1 MLRLALQYVSQMH
14 APFLQAPSPAYR
26 VCTNAIAHGLLSLD
40 RMHSATGSGDAGAA
54 DAPRADRDQPALGR
68 GWDSFALVKEVNG
81 NLRKSGFP
89 LRRGCFT
96 TAFPS
101 ATSAKKEAGGE
112 KGPAPTSI
120 VLAAGSA

>member
-54 DAPRADRDQPALGR
+54 EHDQQQP
-68 GWDSFALVKEVNG
+68 DTIFALS
-81 NLRKSGFP
+81 SGAG
-89 LRRGCFT
+89 RAAIAVIRMSG
-96 TAFPS
+96 PS
-101 ATSAKKEAGGE
+101 SGR
-112 KGPAPTSI
+112 
-120 VLAAGSA
+120 